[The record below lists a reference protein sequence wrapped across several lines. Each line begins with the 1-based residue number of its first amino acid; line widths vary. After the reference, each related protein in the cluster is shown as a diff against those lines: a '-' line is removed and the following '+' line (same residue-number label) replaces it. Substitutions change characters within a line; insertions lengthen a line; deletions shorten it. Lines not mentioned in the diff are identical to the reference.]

1 MTDNRHAGEGRL
13 AGKVAVVFGAGCVG
27 PGWGNGRAISVRFA
41 QEGARVVAVD
51 KRPESLPETLELAG
65 AFRANIETRICD
77 VEDSAQVAQLVD
89 MVVQRYGRIDI
100 LVNNVGGPIPG
111 GATSL
116 SQADWQRQLSLNLT
130 SVFTTCQHIL
140 PIMESQGAGAV
151 VNVSS
156 TSAIR
161 WTGAPQ
167 VAYAAAKAGVA
178 QFGRVVGVEFA
189 KKGVRINTV
198 LPGQLH
204 TPLVDAFLA
213 GQQAAG
219 DIEVLLERRRRRI
232 PLLLSGDGR
241 DTANAVLF
249 LASDEARFITGTE
262 LVVDGGMS
270 ARCD

>member
-1 MTDNRHAGEGRL
+1 MQASGNAGRL

-27 PGWGNGRAISVRFA
+27 PGWGNGRAITVRFA
-41 QEGARVVAVD
+41 QEGATVVAVD
-51 KRPESLPETLELAG
+51 NQPESLPETLERAG
-65 AFRANIETRICD
+65 DGRSRIETRICD
-77 VEDSAQVAQLVD
+77 VLDADQVAALIKDVH
-89 MVVQRYGRIDI
+89 RRHGRIDI
-100 LVNNVGGPIPG
+100 LVNNVGGPTPG
-111 GATSL
+111 GPTALTP
-116 SQADWQRQLSLNLT
+116 QAWQKQLDLNLT
-130 SVFTTCQHIL
+130 SVFTTCQHVL
-140 PIMESQGAGAV
+140 PIMQAQGGGAV

-161 WTGAPQ
+161 WTGAAQ
-167 VAYAAAKAGVA
+167 VGYAAAKAGVM
-178 QFGRVVGVEFA
+178 QFGRVAGVELA
-189 KKGVRINTV
+189 AQGVRINTV

-213 GQQAAG
+213 RQQSSG
-219 DIEVLLERRRRRI
+219 DVEALLQRRRKRI
-232 PLLLSGDGR
+232 PLPVEGDGR